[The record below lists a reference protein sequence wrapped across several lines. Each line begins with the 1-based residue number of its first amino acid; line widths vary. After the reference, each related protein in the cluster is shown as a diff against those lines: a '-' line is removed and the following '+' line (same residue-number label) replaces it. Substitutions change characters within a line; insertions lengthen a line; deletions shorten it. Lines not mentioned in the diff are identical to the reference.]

1 MSSQRTRYW
10 TPGVCRRSRC
20 QLETNTLP
28 CLIGSPGRQGSK
40 VTPTRTFVKR
50 NQTPSARQQQRSFN
64 RLGSVRRAVTHVV
77 EAVTRAKEATRAVG
91 VGLDK
96 QFARRAGAESDGPHK
111 DIDSPEVVS
120 VSGEDDPPA
129 VVDPHKAGPVGRR
142 QPCTSSSGRKW
153 LDVHLILAEVD
164 NPAAVGGKRRA
175 TIGGALIQVEG
186 VLGLSVVS

>member
-1 MSSQRTRYW
+1 GQW
-10 TPGVCRRSRC
+10 VVG
-20 QLETNTLP
+20 
-28 CLIGSPGRQGSK
+28 
-40 VTPTRTFVKR
+40 
-50 NQTPSARQQQRSFN
+50 QTQQS
-64 RLGSVRRAVTHVV
+64 
-77 EAVTRAKEATRAVG
+77 
-91 VGLDK
+91 
-96 QFARRAGAESDGPHK
+96 ARRAGAESEGPQK
-111 DIDSPEVVS
+111 DTHSPEVVP
-120 VSGEDDPPA
+120 VSGEADPPA